1 MPIFSYYYY
10 LLPTDKV
17 VPTGR
22 FSQTVHL
29 EKESTRSS
37 PISIEISARSAG
49 TPQPLIPL
57 LVAFPACSEN
67 SDPSHGAIAP
77 NPTERAT
84 FLPAERMGGSRSPIL
99 VQVQVHFRALLY
111 AGG

>member
-1 MPIFSYYYY
+1 MMPIFSYYYY

-29 EKESTRSS
+29 EKESTRPS

-49 TPQPLIPL
+49 TPATPDS
-57 LVAFPACSEN
+57 AARCFP
-67 SDPSHGAIAP
+67 
-77 NPTERAT
+77 R
-84 FLPAERMGGSRSPIL
+84 L
-99 VQVQVHFRALLY
+99 Q
-111 AGG
+111 